1 MSNGLPECLEDNR
14 VITIFATEIRKK
26 KKGTGLFPSAFY
38 STMSNENQIST
49 VEKLLLPLLTDD
61 IFLIEIKV
69 KPINN
74 IKIFLDAD
82 GGLGI
87 EKCIKI
93 NRALY
98 KMMEEMGIYPDGDF
112 SLEVS
117 SPGIGEP
124 LKKIRQY
131 YKNKGRDVEVITAD
145 ERTIT
150 GPLQEV
156 TEENI
161 TVVSSE
167 GKGKKLVVK
176 EEVIPFEI
184 IKQTK
189 VLIKF

>member
-1 MSNGLPECLEDNR
+1 MSYGLPECLEDNT
-14 VITIFATEIRKK
+14 VITIFAMEKRNR

-38 STMSNENQIST
+38 STMSNENQITT

-124 LKKIRQY
+124 LKKVRQY
-131 YKNKGRDVEVITAD
+131 HKNKGRDVEVITTD

-150 GPLQEV
+150 GPMQEV

-161 TVVSSE
+161 TVVTSE

>member
-1 MSNGLPECLEDNR
+1 M
-14 VITIFATEIRKK
+14 
-26 KKGTGLFPSAFY
+26 KGTGLFPSAFY
-38 STMSNENQIST
+38 ITMSTFNLVET
-49 VEKLLLPLLTDD
+49 VQKLLLPLLEEDV
-61 IFLIEIKV
+61 FLIEIKV

-82 GGLGI
+82 NGLGI
-87 EKCIKI
+87 ERCIKI

-98 KMMEEMGIYPDGDF
+98 KVMEEMAFFPEGDF

-124 LKKIRQY
+124 LKQHRQY
-131 YKNKGRDVEVITAD
+131 IKNISRDVEVTMND
-145 ERTIT
+145 D
-150 GPLQEV
+150 
-156 TEENI
+156 
-161 TVVSSE
+161 TVVTGKLTEVKEDQVTVETTE

-176 EEVIPFEI
+176 NEEILLSN

>member
-1 MSNGLPECLEDNR
+1 MSSLNQLE
-14 VITIFATEIRKK
+14 
-26 KKGTGLFPSAFY
+26 
-38 STMSNENQIST
+38 T
-49 VEKLLLPLLTDD
+49 VEKLLKPLLEGD

-82 GGLGI
+82 AGLGI

-98 KMMEEMGIYPDGDF
+98 KTMEEMGLYPDGDF

-124 LKKIRQY
+124 LKQYRQY
-131 YKNKGRDVEVITAD
+131 VKNKGRDVELLTNDDRKLNGKMLDVKEDAITI
-145 ERTIT
+145 E
-150 GPLQEV
+150 
-156 TEENI
+156 
-161 TVVSSE
+161 TVE
-167 GKGKKLVVK
+167 GKGKKQVIK
-176 EEVIPFEI
+176 TEDIPFSN

-189 VLIKF
+189 VQIKF

>member
-1 MSNGLPECLEDNR
+1 MSSLNQLE
-14 VITIFATEIRKK
+14 
-26 KKGTGLFPSAFY
+26 
-38 STMSNENQIST
+38 T
-49 VEKLLLPLLTDD
+49 VEKLLKPLLEGD

-82 GGLGI
+82 AGLGI

-98 KMMEEMGIYPDGDF
+98 KTMEEMGLYPDGDF

-124 LKKIRQY
+124 LKQYRQY
-131 YKNKGRDVEVITAD
+131 VKNKGRDVELLTNDDRKLNGKMLDVNEDAITI
-145 ERTIT
+145 E
-150 GPLQEV
+150 
-156 TEENI
+156 
-161 TVVSSE
+161 TVE
-167 GKGKKLVVK
+167 GKGKKQVIK
-176 EEVIPFEI
+176 TEDIPFSN

-189 VLIKF
+189 VQIKF